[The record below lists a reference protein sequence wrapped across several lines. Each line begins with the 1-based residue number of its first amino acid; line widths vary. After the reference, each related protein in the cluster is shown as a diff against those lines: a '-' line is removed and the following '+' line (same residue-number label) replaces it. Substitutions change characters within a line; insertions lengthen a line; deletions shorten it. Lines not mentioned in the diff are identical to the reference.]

1 MKYKVITPPPQVIT
15 LAELREH
22 LRVEEV
28 APTQDALIIGYLDA
42 ARDYAQHYTGTAVGS
57 QTIEIAFDCFPE
69 NGILLAPGPASAITS
84 IKYIDSTGVEQTIAN
99 TQYTLDDY
107 GIQNWA
113 LPKSGTS
120 WPTPLDV
127 ANSVKVRYV
136 AGTLVPAVRAA
147 LLLHVGFVFAN
158 REAVNIGNI
167 TSELPLGVRAL
178 LDTVKVWGV

>member
-1 MKYKVITPPPQVIT
+1 MKYKVIQPPTQVIT

-28 APTQDALIIGYLDA
+28 APAQDAMIIAYLDA
-42 ARDYAQHYTGTAVGS
+42 SRDYAQHYTGTAIGN
-57 QTIEIAFDCFPE
+57 QTIEIALDCFPE
-69 NGILLAPGPASAITS
+69 NGILLAPGPVTSITS
-84 IKYIDSTGVEQTIAN
+84 IKYIDSAGVEQTVAN
-99 TQYTLDDY
+99 TLYTLDDY
-107 GIQNWA
+107 GMQHWA

-136 AGTLVPAVRAA
+136 AGTLAPAVRSA